1 LKPIRLA
8 TKPKTPPTLATVRV
22 DPASLFRVSGHNT
35 GEPYFGKHGGNR
47 FDDPVMDG
55 AARYGTCYFGTSFAV
70 AVAET
75 LLHDR
80 KPQRGFFIV
89 ERSIIMSRYLIE
101 FAGNTLVLANLTGAE
116 LKRMGGH
123 AGLSGT
129 DRYSTTKKWSSEI
142 HRHPDQVDGLIYMS
156 RHKNDERAVVIFDR
170 AAHKVCMTS
179 ATRLSAHPDFGQTAA
194 DLYIRSSRPPVSS

>member
-1 LKPIRLA
+1 MALRPVRLA
-8 TKPKTPPTLATVRV
+8 TTPKTPPSLATVDI

-35 GEPYFGKHGGNR
+35 GEPYFAKHGGNR
-47 FDDPVMDG
+47 FDDPVVDP

-80 KPQRGFFIV
+80 KPQRGYFIV
-89 ERSIIMSRYLIE
+89 ERSIIMSRYLIG
-101 FAGNTLVLANLTGAE
+101 FTGSMLVLADLTGAE

-129 DRYSTTKKWSSEI
+129 ASYSTTKKWSAAI
-142 HRHPDQVDGLIYMS
+142 HSHPDQVDGFIYMS
-156 RHKNDERAVVIFDR
+156 RHKNDETAVVIFDR
-170 AAHKVCMTS
+170 AAHKVRMTF
-179 ATRLSAHPDFGQTAA
+179 ATLLSAHPDFGQIAA
-194 DLYIRSSRPPVSS
+194 DLYIRSSHP